1 MEKSYKDGIMDAIR
15 ITSRWKNL
23 GVHPSIVNTILKQL
37 EDLLESPENS
47 DKTKQ
52 TDITNVQNKSQEN
65 ND

>member
-1 MEKSYKDGIMDAIR
+1 MDAIR